1 MSECPTEL
9 VYAET
14 HEWARLDEDG
24 NVLVGISDFA
34 QEQLGDVVY
43 VELPELDHSL
53 GAAEEAGVV
62 ESVKAASDI
71 YAPVTGVV
79 VAVND
84 ALEDAPELVNQ
95 DPYGD
100 GWLFSIE
107 PADGDAELEALMDA
121 EDYAGFCDSGDAAD
135 PRDDLAEGDDLDGD
149 HLDGDDLDEGY
160 DVQED

>member
-9 VYAET
+9 AYAET
-14 HEWARLDEDG
+14 HEWARVDEDG

-34 QEQLGDVVY
+34 QDQLGDVVY
-43 VELPELDHSL
+43 VELPDLDRSV
-53 GAAEEAGVV
+53 GAAEETGVV

-71 YAPVTGVV
+71 YAPVSGTI

-107 PADGDAELEALMDA
+107 PADDAELENLMDA
-121 EDYAGFCDSGDAAD
+121 AAYAEFCDAVHEAD
-135 PRDDLAEGDDLDGD
+135 LDPDLGDDLA
-149 HLDGDDLDEGY
+149 DGDDLDDAY
-160 DVQED
+160 DARND